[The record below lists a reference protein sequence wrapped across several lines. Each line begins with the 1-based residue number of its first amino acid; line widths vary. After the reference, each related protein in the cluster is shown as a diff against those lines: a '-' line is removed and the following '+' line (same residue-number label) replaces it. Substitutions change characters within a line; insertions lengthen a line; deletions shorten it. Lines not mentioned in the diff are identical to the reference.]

1 MEPINTKRLTLRDF
15 KESDGQDLY
24 EYLSDHD
31 VVKYE
36 PYHPY
41 SKEAAYEEARRRA
54 KDKNFIAV
62 CLNNSKLIGNL
73 YLAKG
78 EFNTWE
84 VGYVFNKAYWG
95 MGYATE
101 SLMEIMRY
109 AFNSLNARRMIAMCD
124 PKNTNSWRL
133 LERVGMRREG
143 TLLQN
148 VYFFLDENNNP
159 IWKDTYE
166 YAILKEE
173 FYKKEASLKEV
184 HTQIEN

>member
-1 MEPINTKRLTLRDF
+1 
-15 KESDGQDLY
+15 
-24 EYLSDHD
+24 
-31 VVKYE
+31 
-36 PYHPY
+36 
-41 SKEAAYEEARRRA
+41 
-54 KDKNFIAV
+54 
-62 CLNNSKLIGNL
+62 
-73 YLAKG
+73 
-78 EFNTWE
+78 
-84 VGYVFNKAYWG
+84 

-173 FYKKEASLKEV
+173 FYKKEATFKEV
-184 HTQIEN
+184 YTQIEN